1 MNNPI
6 LNPMK
11 FKDKIS
17 FLTYVTSPENYG
29 DLTVELNAYMGSYGE
44 IVLNFKNSEKELP
57 ARLYD
62 KVYSIIDEEF
72 LHSPK
77 IEYYDNIDYQKYI
90 FSHVDGVVDVT
101 DGHYSTVHSYEED
114 EIENQ
119 LKELL
124 DDILFDDYSVSLSIN
139 GTYKGYN
146 KEPTL
151 VVEQFYLG
159 VFDENDNETN
169 YDDVGD
175 YYKNRILDSLVSWA
189 ADFSKSSSRGEY
201 EFETYSIQ
209 LNECG
214 HYEDFDS
221 SYYFCEGSGYPLLDI
236 SVLEDE
242 EDEISEEIEIDI

>member
-1 MNNPI
+1 
-6 LNPMK
+6 MK

-44 IVLNFKNSEKELP
+44 IVLAFKNSDKELP
-57 ARLYD
+57 ARLYE

-77 IEYYDNIDYQKYI
+77 IEYYNNIDYQKNV
-90 FSHVDGVVDVT
+90 FSLVDGVVDVT
-101 DGHYSTVHSYEED
+101 DGHYSTIHSYEED

-124 DDILFDDYSVSLSIN
+124 DDILYDDYSVSLTIT
-139 GTYKGYN
+139 GTYKKYN

-151 VVEQFYLG
+151 LVEEFYLG
-159 VFDENDNETN
+159 IIDENDNEIK
-169 YDDVGD
+169 YDDVND
-175 YYKNRILDSLVSWA
+175 YFKNRILDSVVEWA
-189 ADFSKSSSRGEY
+189 VDFSESSSSGEY
-201 EFETYSIQ
+201 VFESYSIQ

-214 HYEDFDS
+214 RYEDFDS
-221 SYYFCEGSGYPLLDI
+221 SYYFGEESNSPLLDI
-236 SVLEDE
+236 SVLQDKKDE
-242 EDEISEEIEIDI
+242 VSEEVEIDIS

>member
-1 MNNPI
+1 
-6 LNPMK
+6 MK

-17 FLTYVTSPENYG
+17 FLTYLTSPENYG
-29 DLTVELNAYMGSYGE
+29 DLTVEYEGSMGSYGE
-44 IVLNFKNSEKELP
+44 IKLKFNNSEKELH
-57 ARLYD
+57 AKLFD
-62 KVYSIIDEEF
+62 KVYHLMHFNF

-77 IEYYDNIDYQKYI
+77 IEHYDNIDSQSYT
-90 FSHVDGVVDVT
+90 FSHNEGVLDIIE
-101 DGHYSTVHSYEED
+101 GSYSTGHSYEED
-114 EIENQ
+114 EIETQ

-124 DDILFDDYSVSLSIN
+124 DDILFDDYSVSLTIT

-151 VVEQFYLG
+151 VVEEFYLG

-175 YYKNRILDSLVSWA
+175 YYKNRILDSLVEWA
-189 ADFSKSSSRGEY
+189 VDFSESSSRGEY
-201 EFETYSIQ
+201 EFETFSIQ

-214 HYEDFDS
+214 HFEDFDS
-221 SYYFCEGSGYPLLDI
+221 CYYFCEGSGSPLLDI